1 MSRKAFA
8 ASDAEWA
15 YHGGELVK
23 LGDIRLSPATHA
35 LNYGTG
41 VFEGIR
47 AYWSERAGDVAG
59 PQAARAL
66 RALREVLPAAT
77 HRAAQYRRRALRRH
91 AGDPAP
97 QRPARGHLRPAAGL
111 TSPSSPWG

>member
-15 YHGGELVK
+15 YHGGELVRV
-23 LGDIRLSPATHA
+23 GDIRLSPATHA

-47 AYWSERAGDVAG
+47 AYCNVPR
-59 PQAARAL
+59 
-66 RALREVLPAAT
+66 
-77 HRAAQYRRRALRRH
+77 
-91 AGDPAP
+91 
-97 QRPARGHLRPAAGL
+97 
-111 TSPSSPWG
+111 SSFQ

>member
-1 MSRKAFA
+1 MSSKAFA

-23 LGDIRLSPATHA
+23 VGDIRLSPATHA

-47 AYWSERAGDVAG
+47 AYWSE
-59 PQAARAL
+59 
-66 RALREVLPAAT
+66 
-77 HRAAQYRRRALRRH
+77 
-91 AGDPAP
+91 
-97 QRPARGHLRPAAGL
+97 QRGTL
-111 TSPSSPWG
+111 